1 MTGPGLIGPALS
13 AAFDGP
19 VDVERVER
27 VEPWWVWRVHL
38 VSGRTV
44 IVKRLRDDP
53 DGLRTDPAR
62 TLTERASL
70 EFLAG
75 LGVDVGPALL
85 AVDEAAGVLVLE
97 DLAPRVSLFD
107 LLRDG
112 DPVAAV
118 GLRAFARA
126 MGALHAAT
134 AGHADEYYAR
144 RSRLGPINRDRD
156 HRRVLGEASRLVPI
170 SFAEFGVDLRAGAE
184 AELAEARRLLFD
196 RGPFIAFSNGDAG
209 ADNFLVDAVGS
220 DGRIIDWECG
230 GYRHALLD
238 AAALYVP
245 GPMWM
250 TVGTPAF
257 DGVATAYRDALA
269 AGVADASD
277 DVAYARG
284 LVAAC
289 MLVAVERLVRL
300 PTLDG
305 RPAGH
310 ESRAQMVSTLE
321 SAGRTADSFGAFGRL
336 AGWAHATASELRRRW
351 PDADRTFPDAYT
363 MRER

>member
-1 MTGPGLIGPALS
+1 
-13 AAFDGP
+13 
-19 VDVERVER
+19 VERI
-27 VEPWWVWRVHL
+27 EPWWVWRVHL
-38 VSGRTV
+38 DSGRSV

-53 DGLRTDPAR
+53 AGLRTDPAR
-62 TLTERASL
+62 TRTERASL

-75 LGVDVGPALL
+75 LGVEVGPALL
-85 AVDEAAGVLVLE
+85 AADEAAGVLVLE
-97 DLAPRVSLFD
+97 DLAPRVALFD

-112 DPVAAV
+112 DPAASA
-118 GLRAFARA
+118 GLRAFAIA
-126 MGALHAAT
+126 MGRLHAAT

-144 RSRLGPINRDRD
+144 RARFGPIDRNRD
-156 HRRVLGEASRLVPI
+156 HRRVLGEASRLAPI

-209 ADNFLVDAVGS
+209 ANNFLVDAGGS

-245 GPMWM
+245 GPLWM
-250 TVGTPAF
+250 TVGEPAP
-257 DGVATAYRDALA
+257 DGVAAAYREALA
-269 AGVADASD
+269 AGVPDADG
-277 DVAYARG
+277 VAYGRG

-305 RPAGH
+305 RQAGH

-321 SAGRTADSFGAFGRL
+321 SAGRVADSFGVFGRL
-336 AGWAHATASELRRRW
+336 AGWAHATASALRRRW
-351 PDADRTFPDAYT
+351 PDADRVFPDAYT
-363 MRER
+363 SRER